1 MARGES
7 TNPMRGVRSRD
18 AGRGLRE
25 GPSKASNSRKA
36 LNSERQSVEL
46 VSLYKNPIPEGVTTG
61 RVEVDKRVFLRY
73 ARWAPTTDYVRGT
86 VVLVQG
92 RSEFIEKFFETV
104 SDLRRRGF
112 WVATFDWR
120 GQGGSSRDVRNPNKG
135 HIWDFGQYDNDLH
148 RFMQQVVFPDCPGPF
163 YALGHSMGAHNLIR
177 HAGMGLCQF
186 DRMVLSAP
194 MLRLSR
200 EVLGFPQEFVSIA
213 VTLASWFGLGESY
226 VFGGNNQNINQK
238 AFKSNKLTRDQERYE
253 RNRAILKA
261 NPALNIGSPSYAWLL
276 AALRSTS
283 MVMQPTFAAN
293 IKIPI
298 LLISA
303 GSDRI
308 VSNIATR
315 EFADR
320 LKNGSNII
328 IPNARHEILQE
339 SDSVREQFWA
349 GFDAFVPG
357 ESLLKPTEDLT
368 RLAG

>member
-1 MARGES
+1 MVDYQGKQPALES
-7 TNPMRGVRSRD
+7 EAQKKLMR
-18 AGRGLRE
+18 
-25 GPSKASNSRKA
+25 P
-36 LNSERQSVEL
+36 QVEL
-46 VSLYKNPIPEGVTTG
+46 VSLYKNPIPEGATFG
-61 RVEVDKRVFLRY
+61 KVEVDKRVTLRY

-92 RSEFIEKFFETV
+92 RSEYIEKYFETV

-112 WVATFDWR
+112 YVATFDWR
-120 GQGGSSRDVRNPNKG
+120 GQGGSSRDVRNPNMG

-148 RFMQQVVFPDCPGPF
+148 CFMRQVVFPDCPSPF

-194 MLRLSR
+194 MMRLSH
-200 EVLGFPQEFVSIA
+200 EVLGFPQEIVTIA
-213 VTLASWFGLGESY
+213 VTLASWLGLGESY
-226 VFGGNNQNINQK
+226 VYGGTNQNINQK
-238 AFKSNKLTRDQERYE
+238 AFKGNKLTRDKERYE
-253 RNRAILKA
+253 RNNAIIKA

-283 MVMQPTFAAN
+283 LVMQPSFAAG
-293 IKIPI
+293 IKIPV
-298 LLISA
+298 LLVSA
-303 GSDRI
+303 GSDRV

-320 LKNGSNII
+320 IKNGSNII

-339 SDSVREQFWA
+339 TDNVREQFWSA
-349 GFDAFVPG
+349 FDAFVPG
-357 ESLLKPTEDLT
+357 ESILKPAI
-368 RLAG
+368 RPGAMAS